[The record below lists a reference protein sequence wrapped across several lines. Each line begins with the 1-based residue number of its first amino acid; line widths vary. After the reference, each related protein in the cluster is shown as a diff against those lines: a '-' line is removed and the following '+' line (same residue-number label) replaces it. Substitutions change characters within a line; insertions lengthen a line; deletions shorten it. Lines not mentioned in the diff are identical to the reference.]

1 MSYRTSRRDLIKH
14 GLVIAA
20 AGGVAPVLGSSA
32 GSSLSFEEYRSY
44 DALGLAQLVRNKDV
58 SAMELL
64 ELLGGIPAGV
74 RELIY
79 AAPIAVNEMVLALWL
94 IIKGFK
100 RDALAAPEEE
110 EGLAAAQ
117 PAV

>member
-32 GSSLSFEEYRSY
+32 GASLSFEEYRSY

-64 ELLGGIPAGV
+64 ELAIARSETVNPGINFMVEELYDFAREAVRAGLP
-74 RELIY
+74 RGRLRGCLSY
-79 AAPIAVNEMVLALWL
+79 SRTSAWH
-94 IIKGFK
+94 
-100 RDALAAPEEE
+100 
-110 EGLAAAQ
+110 
-117 PAV
+117 